1 MPNKEIP
8 PFEEWPFRVP
18 NVKKA
23 IEKLNAV
30 VEELKSASDGPA
42 ALKAFKKRS
51 RFMDALQ
58 DDITHVS
65 VLFSLDTQNKKYA
78 KAQTSPLSLP
88 LLPPHHSPPFLRDT
102 CQVHPLSNFLISL
115 YLRD

>member
-78 KAQTSPLSLP
+78 KAQNKLNEELP
-88 LLPPHHSPPFLRDT
+88 LLQAADVHFQEAMLVSPHRA
-102 CQVHPLSNFLISL
+102 
-115 YLRD
+115 